1 MGSCGYATALP
12 HRRRFRVDIPA
23 DIRRLSAAE
32 PPPMA
37 HMVPHPRPWR
47 KCVFMLE
54 KIRWRSQNPL
64 TYHNYGSISL

>member
-1 MGSCGYATALP
+1 MGSFGYATALP

-47 KCVFMLE
+47 NVCSCLRKSVGG
-54 KIRWRSQNPL
+54 PATPYTL
-64 TYHNYGSISL
+64 TIIDQYC